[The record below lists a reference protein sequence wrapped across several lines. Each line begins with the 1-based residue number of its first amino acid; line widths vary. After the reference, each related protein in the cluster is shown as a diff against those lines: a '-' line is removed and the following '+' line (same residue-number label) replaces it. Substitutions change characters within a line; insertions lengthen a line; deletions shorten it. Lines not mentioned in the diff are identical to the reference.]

1 MSSHPVPY
9 NYPPFEV
16 LYLNDVF
23 DPTLRGTVNCSPG
36 MKTWRTLFPYYHWAN
51 PGLRSIDDW
60 APDTTVSAAYCNY
73 VGPPPP
79 GQSPL
84 PPPPRSNTFI
94 LARVPKAILTK
105 IMITIRLSTPLAA
118 GDFDPLNQFWTTAA
132 LDTTKPW
139 IIGYTEGSTDS
150 MSYKRAVSMGD
161 DPDNPWLEF
170 FKGSDSSVPPNP
182 REGNRNMI
190 LCWNGL
196 DDFVAQCDKVENFT
210 TITANDTYKYTI
222 DTLKNGVHMT
232 PGDRLCFLQPYALLS
247 KIATFYITLEFAQ
260 DPVQPHAPYHDS
272 GYKQL

>member
-1 MSSHPVPY
+1 MSSNPVPY

-16 LYLNDVF
+16 LYLNEVF
-23 DPTLRGTVNCSPG
+23 DPTLTGTTSCAPA
-36 MKTWRTLFPYYHWAN
+36 MKTWRTLFPKYKWAN

-60 APDTTVSAAYCNY
+60 CPDNLVPASFANF
-73 VGPPPP
+73 VGPAPS
-79 GQSPL
+79 GYSPA
-84 PPPPRSNTFI
+84 PPPRSHTFI

-105 IMITIRLSTPLAA
+105 VMITLRLSSPLAP
-118 GDFDPLNQFWTTAA
+118 GDFNPINQFWTTET

-150 MSYKRAVSMGD
+150 DSYKRAVSTGD
-161 DPDNPWLEF
+161 IPTDVWLEF
-170 FKGSDSSVPPNP
+170 SRVPSITTP

-210 TITANDTYKYTI
+210 TMTANDTWKYTI
-222 DTLKNGVHMT
+222 DTLRNGVHMT
-232 PGDRLCFLQPYALLS
+232 PGDRLCFLQPHALLS

-260 DPVQPHAPYHDS
+260 DPLQPHAPYYDS